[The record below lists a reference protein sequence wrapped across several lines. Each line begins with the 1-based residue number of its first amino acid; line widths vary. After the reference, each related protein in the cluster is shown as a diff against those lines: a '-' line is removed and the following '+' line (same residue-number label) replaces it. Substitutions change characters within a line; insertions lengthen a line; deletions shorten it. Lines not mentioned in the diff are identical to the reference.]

1 MTDVT
6 STTGTTGTTGTQ
18 LAPTGTSGTSMANP
32 SDNLGENDFL
42 KLMMD
47 QLQNQD
53 PLNPSDPTQY
63 MSELASFSSLEQ
75 ETQIAGSTSAAA
87 TQQASTSALSLLGH
101 TVSYQDSDG
110 VTQSGVV
117 NQVDFTSSGP
127 SLTIGTTPGI
137 GLGSIT
143 EAT

>member
-1 MTDVT
+1 MTNV
-6 STTGTTGTTGTQ
+6 TGTTGTQ
-18 LAPTGTSGTSMANP
+18 LTPTGTTGTTFTNP
-32 SDNLGENDFL
+32 SDSLGENDFL

-75 ETQIAGSTSAAA
+75 ETQIATSTASAS
-87 TQQASTSALSLLGH
+87 TQQASSSALGLLGH

-110 VTQSGVV
+110 VTQTGSVTK
-117 NQVDFTSSGP
+117 VDFTSSGP
-127 SLTIGTTPGI
+127 TLTIGTTPGI
-137 GLGSIT
+137 SLGSVL
-143 EAT
+143 EAS

>member
-6 STTGTTGTTGTQ
+6 NTNGITGTTGTQ
-18 LAPTGTSGTSMANP
+18 LAPTGTTGTSFSNP
-32 SDNLGENDFL
+32 SDSLGENDFL

-75 ETQIAGSTSAAA
+75 ETQIAGSTASAA
-87 TQQASTSALSLLGH
+87 TQQASSSALGLLGH
-101 TVSYQDSDG
+101 TVSYQDSNG
-110 VTQSGVV
+110 VTQTGTVSKI
-117 NQVDFTSSGP
+117 DFSSSGP
-127 SLTIGTTPGI
+127 SLTIGTASGI
-137 GLGSIT
+137 SLGSIM

>member
-1 MTDVT
+1 MTNVT
-6 STTGTTGTTGTQ
+6 TTNGTAGTTGTQ
-18 LAPTGTSGTSMANP
+18 LAPTGTSGTSFSNP
-32 SDNLGENDFL
+32 NSSLGENDFL

-63 MSELASFSSLEQ
+63 MAELANFSSLEQ
-75 ETQIAGSTSAAA
+75 QTQIAGSTAAAA
-87 TQQASTSALSLLGH
+87 TAQTTSSALGLLGH
-101 TVSYQDSDG
+101 TVSYQDSNG

-117 NQVDFTSSGP
+117 SKVDFTSSGP
-127 SLTIGTTPGI
+127 ALTIGTTPGI
-137 GLGSIT
+137 SLGSVM

>member
-1 MTDVT
+1 MTNVTNTT
-6 STTGTTGTTGTQ
+6 STTGTTGTTLT
-18 LAPTGTSGTSMANP
+18 PTGTTGTSFSNP
-32 SDNLGENDFL
+32 SSNLGQNDFL

-63 MSELASFSSLEQ
+63 MSELAGFSSLEQ
-75 ETQIAGSTSAAA
+75 ETQIAASTASAA
-87 TQQASTSALSLLGH
+87 TQQASTSALGLLGH
-101 TVSYQDSDG
+101 TVSYQDASG

-117 NQVDFTSSGP
+117 SKIDFTSSGP
-127 SLTIGTTPGI
+127 SLTIGAATGI
-137 GLGSIT
+137 SLGSVT

>member
-1 MTDVT
+1 MTTT
-6 STTGTTGTTGTQ
+6 SSTTGTTGTQ
-18 LAPTGTSGTSMANP
+18 LSPTGTSGTTMANP

-42 KLMMD
+42 QLMMD

-53 PLNPSDPTQY
+53 PLSPSDPTQY
-63 MSELASFSSLEQ
+63 LSELANFSSLEQ
-75 ETQIAGSTSAAA
+75 ETSIASNTSSSA
-87 TQQASTSALSLLGH
+87 TQAASTSALNLLGH

-117 NQVDFTSSGP
+117 SKVDFTSQGP
-127 SLTIGTTPGI
+127 SLTIGSDSGI
-137 GLGSIT
+137 SISSVT

>member
-1 MTDVT
+1 MADVT
-6 STTGTTGTTGTQ
+6 STTGTTGTQ
-18 LAPTGTSGTSMANP
+18 LSPTGTTGTSFSNP

-75 ETQIAGSTSAAA
+75 ETQIAQSTASAS
-87 TQQASTSALSLLGH
+87 TQQASSSALGLLGH
-101 TVSYQDSDG
+101 TVSYKDADG
-110 VTQSGVV
+110 VTQTGAVSK
-117 NQVDFTSSGP
+117 VDFTSSGP
-127 SLTIGTTPGI
+127 MLTVGTTPGI
-137 GLGSIT
+137 GLGSVL
-143 EAT
+143 EAS